1 MCGARVVAA
10 FLRYGWASI
19 VLHWLGAVAQAEAAY
34 RAYFRFAPPA
44 QIATLTAL
52 TPGDFAVVRRK
63 AALLG
68 RLEEPE
74 ALAAMLSTECAA
86 KPDRPRPVGFR
97 A

>member
-1 MCGARVVAA
+1 MRRPSGASSSRSRSTTSRRSRREAA
-10 FLRYGWASI
+10 F
-19 VLHWLGAVAQAEAAY
+19 HT
-34 RAYFRFAPPA
+34 YFGLTPPA
-44 QIATLTAL
+44 EIATLTAL

-74 ALAAMLSTECAA
+74 ALAAMLSAECAA